1 LIFTPLNARGL
12 GRSKQAGEARNRGR
26 DTPVTRIQLR
36 KRALLMTV
44 SLIHMGLAGQ
54 AFAQAGA
61 PAEVEA
67 IVVTGTAIRGVAPVG
82 SATVNLNR
90 ETLVEGGV
98 RDASTLISQLPQG
111 SGLGNTLQTSGGRS
125 AGVNLRGLGNNATLL
140 LFDGHRT
147 VSQGVT
153 SQISDPN
160 TIPFAAID
168 RVEVVTDGASAIY
181 GSDAVAGVVNYILRK
196 PFDGAEITARY
207 TNSLYEQYSVEG
219 VISRRWEG
227 GGILGGLSYES
238 NDLVLRN
245 EVPRLAA
252 DQRPYGGND
261 SRFNGTA
268 VTPGA
273 AGALIIG
280 TTVYGI
286 PSGLN
291 GRVPT
296 AAEINAL
303 RGNPTVLDIGKYQAY
318 YTKRE
323 RISGIIRA
331 NQDFGRYGELTGT
344 LLFNKRSNS
353 LPGTGD
359 GAFTNVSVTVR
370 PTSPFYI
377 AGLGTGNQTVV
388 YNFRENNPGRI
399 EDRKEDDDTIN
410 LLADY
415 KVDLFGDFAFTASGG
430 YGVFYGC
437 ATCQPQ
443 GNTVLTAVIADAS
456 FNRAFNPYQQGPQ
469 AGAEGVFGIFVQ
481 KARNQLIDFVT
492 KVDGSLFEL
501 PAGNVR
507 IAAGYEYQKLDFGFR
522 ALNSLNL
529 TTSPQTSRYAKR
541 HRIINSVFAEAFVP
555 LFGADNA
562 IPGFQRLD
570 LSAAVRYDDYSDVGS
585 TTNPKVGVSWRPVD
599 DLLIRGSWG
608 TSFRA
613 PTLGESDPRTVGQT
627 NRVFVSNGLN
637 NPAIPV
643 TNTAT
648 GQSLV
653 LQRGGNSGG
662 LGPESAE
669 IYSVGADYNPSF
681 IEGLRLGLTYYNVD
695 YKDRIENLP
704 NANLI
709 LSSQS
714 TFAQYRDFFIAAPQ
728 PSTCVNGGQPG
739 IPGTP
744 QYSTYNPAYLPW
756 LSDPNAV
763 YSPSSNNDCQLVG
776 IITGGLRN
784 LGRVKQSGID
794 LTANYA
800 TDLEIGRLS
809 FGGSFSK
816 VLDLKRSL
824 LPNSPL
830 FKALDTI
837 GNQVSERGRFN
848 VGLSRGAFS
857 GNLSANYV
865 GSYLNNATITVAGVK
880 YPDTKIPSWTTF
892 DARVAYTAPAE
903 TGVLAGVSMSVNVT
917 NLTDKD
923 PPIVLSGNSS
933 VDLANH
939 SLWGR
944 VWQFEITKKF

>member
-1 LIFTPLNARGL
+1 
-12 GRSKQAGEARNRGR
+12 
-26 DTPVTRIQLR
+26 VTRNQTR
-36 KRALLMTV
+36 KCALLMTV
-44 SLIHMGLAGQ
+44 SLFHLGLAGQ
-54 AFAQAGA
+54 ALAQGA
-61 PAEVEA
+61 DAAEVEA

-90 ETLVEGGV
+90 ETLVETGI
-98 RDASTLISQLPQG
+98 RDPSTLISQLPQG
-111 SGLGNTLQTSGGRS
+111 SGLGNTLQQSGGRS

-153 SQISDPN
+153 SQLSDPN
-160 TIPFAAID
+160 TIPFAAIE

-181 GSDAVAGVVNYILRK
+181 GSDAVAGVVNYILRR

-219 VISRRWEG
+219 VISRRWDG
-227 GGILGGLSYES
+227 GGILAGLSYET

-245 EVPRLAA
+245 KIPRLAA

-291 GRVPT
+291 GRVPS
-296 AAEINAL
+296 AAEILAL
-303 RGNPTVLDIGKYQAY
+303 RGNPTVLDIGKYQAF
-318 YTKRE
+318 YTKRD
-323 RISGIIRA
+323 RVSGIVRA
-331 NQDFGRYGELTGT
+331 NHDFGRYGQLTGT
-344 LLFNKRSNS
+344 VLFNKRNNS

-410 LLADY
+410 VLADY

-430 YGVFYGC
+430 YGLFFGC

-443 GNTVLTAVIADAS
+443 GNTVLTSVIADAS
-456 FNRAFNPYQQGPQ
+456 YNRAFNPYQTGTQP
-469 AGAEGVFGIFVQ
+469 GAEGVFGIFVQ

-555 LFGADNA
+555 LFGSDNA
-562 IPGFQRLD
+562 VPGFQRLD
-570 LSAAVRYDDYSDVGS
+570 LSLAVRYDDYSDFGS
-585 TTNPKVGVSWRPVD
+585 TTNPKVGLSWRPVD
-599 DLLIRGSWG
+599 DVLIRGSWG

-637 NPAIPV
+637 NPTIPV

-648 GQSLV
+648 RQSLV

-669 IYSVGADYNPSF
+669 IYSLGADYNPSF
-681 IEGLRLGLTYYNVD
+681 VPGLRLGVTYYNVD

-709 LSSQS
+709 LSNATTYALYQ
-714 TFAQYRDFFIAAPQ
+714 DFFIVAPQ

-744 QYSTYNPAYLPW
+744 QYSTYNPAYLAW

-784 LGRVKQSGID
+784 LGGVRQSGLD
-794 LTANYA
+794 FTGNYSIE
-800 TDLEIGRLS
+800 TGLGRLS
-809 FGGSFSK
+809 VGGSFSK
-816 VLDLKRSL
+816 VLNLERRL
-824 LPNSPL
+824 LPGSPF

-837 GNQVSERGRFN
+837 GNQNSERGRFN
-848 VGLSRGAFS
+848 VGLTRGPFS
-857 GNLSANYV
+857 GNLSANYI

-880 YPDTKIPSWTTF
+880 YPDTKVPSWTTF
-892 DARVAYTAPAE
+892 DARFGYTAPAE
-903 TGVLAGVSMSVNVT
+903 SGVLAGVSMALNIT

-923 PPIVLSGNSS
+923 PPIVLSGATS

-939 SLWGR
+939 NVFGR